1 MTNQEIN
8 LAVAAIAG
16 WTEIE
21 NWNTS
26 ATKKT
31 YIGTNATH
39 PELGKFIPNYVE
51 SLDAIVALLDEL
63 DLNYEIMRWGGEH
76 KKAGKYFIVFEN
88 HKPDYQDVNHPFYPW
103 HDNLSL
109 GLCKLLL
116 AINPD
121 PIKPNVAIIDDDG
134 DVEPTVFEAE
144 FV

>member
-8 LAVAAIAG
+8 RAIAAIAG

-39 PELGKFIPNYVE
+39 PELGKFIPKYTE
-51 SLDAIVALLDEL
+51 SLDTIVALLDQL
-63 DLNYEIMRWGGEH
+63 DLNYEIMRYSKH
-76 KKAGKYFIVFEN
+76 DKVKRFFIVF
-88 HKPDYQDVNHPFYPW
+88 QDRDPELKDAEHPFYPW

-134 DVEPTVFEAE
+134 EHD
-144 FV
+144 

>member
-1 MTNQEIN
+1 MTNEEIN
-8 LAVAAIAG
+8 RAIAAIAG

-51 SLDAIVALLDEL
+51 SLDAIIALLDQL
-63 DLNYEIMRWGGEH
+63 DLNYEIMRYSKH
-76 KKAGKYFIVFEN
+76 DKVKRFLIVF
-88 HKPDYQDVNHPFYPW
+88 QDRDPEFKDAEHPFYPW

>member
-1 MTNQEIN
+1 MTNEEIN

-39 PELGKFIPNYVE
+39 PELGKFILNYVE

-63 DLNYEIMRWGGEH
+63 DLNYEIMRYSKH
-76 KKAGKYFIVFEN
+76 DKVKRFFIVF
-88 HKPDYQDVNHPFYPW
+88 QDRDPEFKDAEHPFYPW

-134 DVEPTVFEAE
+134 EHD
-144 FV
+144 

>member
-1 MTNQEIN
+1 MTNEEIN

-21 NWNTS
+21 LWS
-26 ATKKT
+26 T
-31 YIGTNATH
+31 YKPEDNSPNPLRVYQGTNAAH
-39 PELGKFIPNYVE
+39 PELGKFIPKYTE

-63 DLNYEIMRWGGEH
+63 NLNYEIMRWGAEH

-103 HDNLSL
+103 YDNLSL

-116 AINPD
+116 AINPT
-121 PIKPNVAIIDDDG
+121 PIAPPQVAIIDDDG
-134 DVEPTVFEAE
+134 EHD
-144 FV
+144 

>member
-1 MTNQEIN
+1 MNLTNEEIN
-8 LAVAAIAG
+8 LKVAAIAG

-21 NWNTS
+21 LWNPS
-26 ATKKT
+26 ATNKT

-51 SLDAIVALLDEL
+51 GLDAIIALLDQL
-63 DLNYEIMRWGGEH
+63 DLNYEIMRYSKH
-76 KKAGKYFIVFEN
+76 DKVKRFFIVF
-88 HKPDYQDVNHPFYPW
+88 QDRNPEFKDAEHPFYPW
-103 HDNLSL
+103 HDNLPL

-134 DVEPTVFEAE
+134 EHD
-144 FV
+144 